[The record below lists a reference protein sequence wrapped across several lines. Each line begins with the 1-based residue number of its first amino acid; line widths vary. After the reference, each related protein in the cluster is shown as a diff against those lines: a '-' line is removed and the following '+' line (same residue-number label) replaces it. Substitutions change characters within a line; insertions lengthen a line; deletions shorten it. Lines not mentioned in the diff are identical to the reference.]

1 MQTGT
6 IGTLS
11 KNTINFQM
19 VLWRMMSEEFLKRA
33 YLLAEHHG
41 VGVVTGYLL
50 KRAMLVETLSSKGMG
65 AKLEPYFNMS
75 MDNDIDFENLPP
87 FIKEKAL
94 EHWEE
99 FSGIINKGSISNIG
113 GMAEDAS
120 STIINSLVEES
131 GRQDGGGQESGGQE
145 SGGQESGGQ
154 ESGGQESGG
163 QDDPSYDDYEYDE
176 YDDYEYDDEGGEGGD
191 EESNRIIRSCR
202 CPICREIDELEVFIS
217 TWKPSDRLH
226 QIILNSLNMV

>member
-33 YLLAEHHG
+33 YLLADHHG
-41 VGVVTGYLL
+41 VDVVTGYLL
-50 KRAMLVETLSSKGMG
+50 KRAMLVETLSGKGMG
-65 AKLEPYFNMS
+65 AKLESYFNMS

-131 GRQDGGGQESGGQE
+131 G
-145 SGGQESGGQ
+145 
-154 ESGGQESGG
+154 G
-163 QDDPSYDDYEYDE
+163 QDDPLYDDPTYDE
-176 YDDYEYDDEGGEGGD
+176 YEYDDGGDDGGD
-191 EESNRIIRSCR
+191 EEYNIIIRSCR
-202 CPICREIDELEVFIS
+202 CTICREIDDLEVFIS
-217 TWKPSDRLH
+217 TWKPSNRLH